1 LTLAYRMLARLFPPR
16 DGASLHALVRAAV
29 GTGAVP
35 PDLLEYLE
43 ATLSLPELTLRD
55 VMVPR
60 VDVVAVSENCSAREA
75 ARQMAAHGH
84 TRAPVYR
91 DSPDR
96 PIGILHALDLLRE
109 LATRTTSSRGLPR
122 AGKLARPALSLPDT
136 LSVLEAV
143 RAMRS
148 QAAHIALVV
157 DERGGLAGLVTLED
171 LLEQFVGPVPDEY
184 SDDSRAAIRRI
195 DKGIAVVGATA
206 RLHQLE
212 RVLGV
217 RFPKTR
223 FTTIGGLVYDHLRRV
238 PKPGD
243 VVQLPG
249 ICIEVLSVDGPRL
262 RDLRIQTTTATTHR
276 AAFVELGIGKEVI
289 CGGDVVGQV
298 ERLIADPGS
307 PRVRQVVVRRGNRS
321 VVIPLEVIERTDE
334 DVAYLRADACDLDRF
349 PDYVPPNV
357 SVGTEVMCTDGPAGR
372 VRRVVLDRQSG
383 AVTHLVVRISSALLL
398 PRDVVIPLSW
408 ARSITPERIELVASR
423 DDLLDLP
430 EFRSDD
436 DMRIELLRRLN
447 EDPRFQGIDR
457 YTQKIEVY
465 GGFVRLSGRVRP
477 CKLKQAAEQLA
488 RGTSGVLS
496 VDNQLIADEELV
508 VGVEQALRG
517 EGLDIEDL
525 EVSALLGRV
534 TLRGRA
540 ATPEVSAAAERLARG
555 VPGVES
561 VVNKLF
567 TRAPYAF
574 FNSAGRNWKQMK

>member
-1 LTLAYRMLARLFPPR
+1 MLARLFPPR

-75 ARQMAAHGH
+75 ARQMAACGH

-262 RDLRIQTTTATTHR
+262 RDLRIQTTIATTHR

-321 VVIPLEVIERTDE
+321 VVIPLEVIDIPDPCPVDWNDMRGDE
-334 DVAYLRADACDLDRF
+334 
-349 PDYVPPNV
+349 
-357 SVGTEVMCTDGPAGR
+357 R
-372 VRRVVLDRQSG
+372 VRFCRHCALHVYNL
-383 AVTHLVVRISSALLL
+383 SAMT
-398 PRDVVIPLSW
+398 RD
-408 ARSITPERIELVASR
+408 
-423 DDLLDLP
+423 
-430 EFRSDD
+430 
-436 DMRIELLRRLN
+436 
-447 EDPRFQGIDR
+447 
-457 YTQKIEVY
+457 
-465 GGFVRLSGRVRP
+465 
-477 CKLKQAAEQLA
+477 
-488 RGTSGVLS
+488 
-496 VDNQLIADEELV
+496 
-508 VGVEQALRG
+508 
-517 EGLDIEDL
+517 
-525 EVSALLGRV
+525 
-534 TLRGRA
+534 
-540 ATPEVSAAAERLARG
+540 AAERLVAEREWRGDAPRCPHLERVAPSARRG
-555 VPGVES
+555 DSPQLGTLHHPG
-561 VVNKLF
+561 
-567 TRAPYAF
+567 TYRACSKP
-574 FNSAGRNWKQMK
+574 R